1 MFFGDYI
8 CQRVAVKVDGGWILK
23 KAFNMFHY
31 LNEGFNFQKL
41 ELESLS
47 ERRKKMSLSVTPN
60 VVASSVVSASVATSG
75 AVAKGTRPKPAVP
88 AKPAHIR
95 PGLKPV
101 KIPTVDD
108 KVLVS
113 CCLFVDVGNL

>member
-1 MFFGDYI
+1 
-8 CQRVAVKVDGGWILK
+8 
-23 KAFNMFHY
+23 
-31 LNEGFNFQKL
+31 
-41 ELESLS
+41 
-47 ERRKKMSLSVTPN
+47 MSLSVSPN
-60 VVASSVVSASVATSG
+60 VVVSVGVGG
-75 AVAKGTRPKPAVP
+75 AVAKVGAKPAVP

-113 CCLFVDVGNL
+113 FVLIFTQSQFKKQTFASVEKNVGINQNSKIIGNIKNIL

>member
-1 MFFGDYI
+1 M
-8 CQRVAVKVDGGWILK
+8 A
-23 KAFNMFHY
+23 
-31 LNEGFNFQKL
+31 
-41 ELESLS
+41 
-47 ERRKKMSLSVTPN
+47 ERRKKMSLSVSPN
-60 VVASSVVSASVATSG
+60 VVVSVGVGG
-75 AVAKGTRPKPAVP
+75 AVAKVGAKPAVP

-113 CCLFVDVGNL
+113 FRSNIYTKPI

>member
-1 MFFGDYI
+1 M
-8 CQRVAVKVDGGWILK
+8 DGGWILK
-23 KAFNMFHY
+23 KAFNMLLY
-31 LNEGFNFQKL
+31 LNVGFVFQKL

>member
-1 MFFGDYI
+1 M
-8 CQRVAVKVDGGWILK
+8 A
-23 KAFNMFHY
+23 
-31 LNEGFNFQKL
+31 
-41 ELESLS
+41 
-47 ERRKKMSLSVTPN
+47 ERRKKMSLSVSPN
-60 VVASSVVSASVATSG
+60 LG
-75 AVAKGTRPKPAVP
+75 AGIAAAGTMSKGSKPAVP

-113 CCLFVDVGNL
+113 FENRSLVLKTAGRIQS